1 LADKVNVVAV
11 MLVLIIREPLP
22 RASLKTRVMRM
33 TRPAVDNFVKNFFK
47 RSDFEYSG
55 TALVGEIHTEKF
67 KISIKSMT
75 CLNLLRSF
83 LKPLENQTTA
93 LACGVHGH
101 TPPDLSLEI
110 CFKHPSNLSPCLKTT
125 N

>member
-55 TALVGEIHTEKF
+55 TALAGKIHPEKF
-67 KISIKSMT
+67 KIF
-75 CLNLLRSF
+75 N
-83 LKPLENQTTA
+83 
-93 LACGVHGH
+93 
-101 TPPDLSLEI
+101 
-110 CFKHPSNLSPCLKTT
+110 
-125 N
+125 